1 MVATFD
7 ALIFVAVLAIVSV
20 SLINV
25 QPSEPDTPDASEICD
40 SLSAIRLDPD
50 TLVDGSRIGN
60 VSVWDASALSM
71 RMNDTSFISGYL
83 QSVMGDILGGRYGYE
98 MTVSFQNYTMS
109 FGEGKGEPTSECT
122 AAYEVIGGD
131 SVRVCLV
138 IY

>member
-20 SLINV
+20 SLISI
-25 QPSEPDTPDASEICD
+25 QPSEPDTPDASEMCD

-50 TLVDGSRIGN
+50 TLVGGSRIGN

-71 RMNDTSFISGYL
+71 RMNDTSFIRGYI
-83 QSVMGDILGGRYGYE
+83 QSVIGDVLGGRYGYE
-98 MTVSFQNYTMS
+98 MTITYQDLTMS
-109 FGEGKGEPTSECT
+109 FGEGKGEPASECSRT
-122 AAYEVIGGD
+122 YEVLGGG
-131 SVRVCLV
+131 SVQVHLT